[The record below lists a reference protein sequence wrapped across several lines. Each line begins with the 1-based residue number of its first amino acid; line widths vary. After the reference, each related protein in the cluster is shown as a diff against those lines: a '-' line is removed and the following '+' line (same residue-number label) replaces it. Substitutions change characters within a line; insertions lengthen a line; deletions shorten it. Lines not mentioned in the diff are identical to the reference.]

1 MWHSKVLSQTPKVVS
16 ERIIQAW
23 LGGVRAH
30 FGGRDLDCVLRGNQE
45 TLMTKHCHLQVVKGM
60 GVREHTGD
68 GSSGQATGDLAQV
81 LTEKTK
87 RSWARPQMAN
97 VVADVWMN
105 APVNQ
110 N

>member
-30 FGGRDLDCVLRGNQE
+30 FGGRDLDCVLRGSQE

-68 GSSGQATGDLAQV
+68 G
-81 LTEKTK
+81 
-87 RSWARPQMAN
+87 RPAVQ
-97 VVADVWMN
+97 DK
-105 APVNQ
+105 PRGI
-110 N
+110 